1 MIKLIVMTV
10 RLTTG
15 FSSPSPPNCPLR
27 PPPLSTMS
35 TENVKNVSL
44 TPPRVRHLM
53 IGSLDLDVWSGA
65 AHIALLMTRIVME
78 VIAGYQ
84 MGGAMQCPRHNNK
97 SYLDNVT
104 LGLHLY
110 TLPAS

>member
-1 MIKLIVMTV
+1 
-10 RLTTG
+10 
-15 FSSPSPPNCPLR
+15 
-27 PPPLSTMS
+27 
-35 TENVKNVSL
+35 
-44 TPPRVRHLM
+44 M

-84 MGGAMQCPRHNNK
+84 MGGAMQCPRYNNK

-110 TLPAS
+110 TSPAS